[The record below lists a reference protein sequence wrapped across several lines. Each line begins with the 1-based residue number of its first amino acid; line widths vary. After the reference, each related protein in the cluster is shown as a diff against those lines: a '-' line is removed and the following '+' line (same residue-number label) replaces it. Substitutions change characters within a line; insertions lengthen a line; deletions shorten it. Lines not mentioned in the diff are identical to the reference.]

1 MTWKDSLGRRKFYT
15 ILLASSIEMVI
26 GILMSL
32 IDTAVAGH
40 ILGAKGLSAMNMI
53 APITGFTVFTEGL
66 FSVGTSIVYAS
77 YKGEYRQDKADAVF
91 GMGLVCSVG
100 LGLLTSL
107 VLLCVV
113 PPYLTYM
120 GISDEIIKMVKD
132 FLFFLYPQLAIAP
145 AYQLLCQMVL
155 TDGGEITGTGASIA
169 ETILNLVLSIILG
182 LKMGIMGIGLGTL
195 ISTLVSLG
203 IVSLHFLSKRNGL
216 HIRLAF
222 DKEDLKHMLTLGAN
236 DSAMFFLMPILSFVT
251 TKFVILTFGEFY
263 LPILTIIYSI
273 FELTVIFEATGEA
286 MRPIMPIYYGDHNY
300 AAIINLLN
308 YSTVVNLERSILF
321 SLSLLIAAPYIPL
334 AFDITDPELLRE
346 CTAALRIY
354 ALAGPGLALVANF
367 NSFYINTKRPLL
379 AAFESVLN
387 SLVCILLPA
396 IPLGMIFGI
405 KGMMFGYALA
415 PYLTA
420 AILFGYI
427 YIRYG
432 KDQFPALISPSE
444 DAMLNRTILLNEK
457 DIMDFVYDVHDF
469 FEENKTDKVSQGY
482 AELTLE
488 ELLLLILDRNQNT
501 AGKKSKKIYAECCI
515 RSTGQGIDMSIWDS
529 GDIFDITEVDSDIIN
544 FRSFFVQRI
553 LSEQQVKKHMVATS
567 FNKNFFHFAFNEKE
581 RIPAAEPEDGKIRP
595 AHFFR
600 QITHS
605 SPQRKI

>member
-1 MTWKDSLGRRKFYT
+1 MNWKQSLGRRKFYS

-40 ILGAKGLSAMNMI
+40 ILGTKGLSAMNMI
-53 APITGFTVFTEGL
+53 GPITGFTVFTEGL

-77 YKGEYRQDKADAVF
+77 YKGKYKQEKADCAF
-91 GMGLVCSVG
+91 GMGLVCSFG

-107 VLLCVV
+107 VLICVV
-113 PPYLTYM
+113 PPYLSYM
-120 GISDEIIKMVKD
+120 GVSDELTKMVKD

-169 ETILNLVLSIILG
+169 ETVLNLVLSIILG

-203 IVSLHFLSKRNGL
+203 IVSLHFFSKRNSL

-222 DKEDLKHMLTLGAN
+222 DKGDLKDMLMFGAN
-236 DSAMFFLMPILSFVT
+236 DSSMFFLMPILSFVT
-251 TKFVILTFGEFY
+251 TKFVILYFGEFY

-300 AAIINLLN
+300 TAIMNLLN
-308 YSTVVNLERSILF
+308 YSTAVNLQRSVLF
-321 SLSLLIAAPYIPL
+321 SASLLIAAPYITL
-334 AFDITDPELLRE
+334 AFDITDPVLLKE

-354 ALAGPGLALVANF
+354 ALAGPGLAVVANF
-367 NSFYINTKRPLL
+367 NSFYINTRKPLL
-379 AAFESVLN
+379 AAGESVLN
-387 SLVCILLPA
+387 SLVCILIPA
-396 IPLGMIFGI
+396 IPLGMVFGI
-405 KGMMFGYALA
+405 KGMMYGYALA

-420 AILFGYI
+420 AILFAYI

-432 KDQFPALISPSE
+432 KDQFPSLISPSG
-444 DAMLNRTILLNEK
+444 DVLMNRTIVLNEK
-457 DIMDFVYDVHDF
+457 DIMALVYDVHEF
-469 FEENKTDKVSQGY
+469 LEGIKTDKVSRGY
-482 AELTLE
+482 VELTLE
-488 ELLLLILDRNQNT
+488 ELLLLIMDRNQKANE
-501 AGKKSKKIYAECCI
+501 GKKQKKIYAEICV
-515 RSTGQGIDMSIWDS
+515 RSSDEGVDMSIWDS
-529 GDIFDITEVDSDIIN
+529 GEIFDITEVDSDIIN
-544 FRSFFVQRI
+544 FRSYFVGRI

-567 FNKNFFHFAFNEKE
+567 FNKNFFHFSFHEEGGAKA
-581 RIPAAEPEDGKIRP
+581 PL
-595 AHFFR
+595 
-600 QITHS
+600 
-605 SPQRKI
+605 